1 MESNDLRDRFE
12 AAGKELVPSAG
23 SVEAVKARARQ
34 RTVRSRAAAAVAA
47 LLVIIG
53 VAIATTVIIGSDD
66 DSASSAAEEATN
78 TAAVYTSNGLVEAA
92 DFAYVGSFAAPEDPS
107 GVEEFG
113 FGGSAVA
120 YNPAGE
126 GSLFITGF
134 ARNEMVAEI
143 SIPQLRAHEGQSDG
157 LFDAEVIQP
166 FTDITGG
173 RGSSL
178 IGSSQV
184 GGQDD
189 FRIGG
194 LEVIEG
200 PDGARL
206 HWTAWQF
213 GNVAVNDVPGHGHSS
228 VDFGSLDVQG
238 PWFLGEFNQYETAG
252 YLFDV
257 PVGFADL
264 ALDGATVLSG
274 FQISGSAI
282 TSAGPPFYAFSP
294 PDSLAAQER
303 LAVTELA
310 KFERPDESSQSF
322 PEEALF
328 SGGDWITTSDNRN
341 AIALA
346 GNATDIEPNV
356 TCGFSAEAPV
366 ASTGPQIALY
376 DPSDLAEVAAG
387 VRLPSEVEPYE
398 IFSLEGD
405 VIPTC
410 GEQISG
416 ISYDAEN
423 GRLFVVQERVTSSST
438 LFDARPVV
446 HVFSIR

>member
-34 RTVRSRAAAAVAA
+34 RTVRSRVAAAVAA

-66 DSASSAAEEATN
+66 DSASSAA
-78 TAAVYTSNGLVEAA
+78 AVYTSNGLVEAA
-92 DFAYVGSFAAPEDPS
+92 DFAYVGSFAAPEDSS

-206 HWTAWQF
+206 HWTAWQL
-213 GNVAVNDVPGHGHSS
+213 GNVCLLYTSPSPRDQRGSRMPSS
-228 VDFGSLDVQG
+228 
-238 PWFLGEFNQYETAG
+238 A
-252 YLFDV
+252 
-257 PVGFADL
+257 
-264 ALDGATVLSG
+264 
-274 FQISGSAI
+274 
-282 TSAGPPFYAFSP
+282 
-294 PDSLAAQER
+294 
-303 LAVTELA
+303 
-310 KFERPDESSQSF
+310 
-322 PEEALF
+322 
-328 SGGDWITTSDNRN
+328 
-341 AIALA
+341 
-346 GNATDIEPNV
+346 
-356 TCGFSAEAPV
+356 
-366 ASTGPQIALY
+366 
-376 DPSDLAEVAAG
+376 
-387 VRLPSEVEPYE
+387 
-398 IFSLEGD
+398 
-405 VIPTC
+405 
-410 GEQISG
+410 
-416 ISYDAEN
+416 
-423 GRLFVVQERVTSSST
+423 
-438 LFDARPVV
+438 
-446 HVFSIR
+446 